1 MIVTGAAVRYVPL
14 HVSTSG
20 RGHSAVG
27 MPHSIV
33 CPHCGKPARKGL
45 WHRPPRY
52 LRCINSRRWNRGRC
66 SDADPLCRSCSA
78 AGLVRAATR
87 PPRAGLRRRG
97 PLESVG
103 MPRSPLEPLCPHCGK
118 PAVRKGLCAQ
128 QAAALSPR
136 KINSR
141 RWNRLREA
149 VFAAEPLCRSCSAAG
164 RVRAA
169 TEVDHIVP
177 VVLGGGDSLS
187 NLQGLLP
194 FPC

>member
-1 MIVTGAAVRYVPL
+1 
-14 HVSTSG
+14 
-20 RGHSAVG
+20 
-27 MPHSIV
+27 
-33 CPHCGKPARKGL
+33 
-45 WHRPPRY
+45 
-52 LRCINSRRWNRGRC
+52 
-66 SDADPLCRSCSA
+66 
-78 AGLVRAATR
+78 
-87 PPRAGLRRRG
+87 
-97 PLESVG
+97 
-103 MPRSPLEPLCPHCGK
+103 MPRSPQPLCPHCGK

-141 RWNRLREA
+141 RWNRLREV

-187 NLQGLLP
+187 NLQGLCHFCHLEKTRQDALR
-194 FPC
+194 